1 MTPRCHSLPVGGGNR
16 LHWAFLTSF
25 FNRSGESDN
34 AFRCSGRVKKIFFI
48 FLFFLKER
56 ISKTIS
62 HRLIEK
68 KKNHSPL
75 QNTRS
80 CSPCRQGKKTTK
92 PNPVFDTGRVFLMMD
107 GQKSGF
113 FFSAA
118 SAFPPVI
125 YSVPYIDFGAILEK
139 FGSPN
144 RVSLFLQTFAKVDPE
159 PENQDLSCLFAAE
172 FTPEHPF
179 YLIQLKFNSD
189 L

>member
-1 MTPRCHSLPVGGGNR
+1 MFWKGKKD
-16 LHWAFLTSF
+16 F
-25 FNRSGESDN
+25 FY
-34 AFRCSGRVKKIFFI
+34 FFI
-48 FLFFLKER
+48 FFLKER

-144 RVSLFLQTFAKVDPE
+144 RISLFLQTFAKVDPE
-159 PENQDLSCLFAAE
+159 PEKPEFVLFIRSRVYSRA
-172 FTPEHPF
+172 PILPDSVQ
-179 YLIQLKFNSD
+179 I
-189 L
+189 